1 MLSVRS
7 LRVDYGHVQA
17 LRGVDLEAREGE
29 ITAIIGS
36 NGAGK
41 TSTLMAISGL
51 APVTEGRSSSA
62 ARPSRG
68 GRPTRSPPS
77 ASPRSSRAASS
88 SRIRASRTI
97 CSSAPTRACATALAC
112 DRSMEREMDRF
123 PILRRRRGQLAG
135 TLSGGEQ
142 QMLAIAR
149 GLMSEPTVLLMDEP
163 SMGLAPLMVQE
174 IARTIRSLREEG
186 ATIVL
191 VEQMASVA
199 LQLAD
204 RAYVLETGRVTPVGQ
219 RPRARRQSGGEA
231 SLSRRVRPRPRLISC
246 VVCSV
251 A

>member
-51 APVTEGRSSSA
+51 APVTEGEILF
-62 ARPSRG
+62 RG
-68 GRPTRSPPS
+68 APITGRPAHEITTLGITQILEGRQLFADQSVEDNLLLGAYTRL
-77 ASPRSSRAASS
+77 RDRA
-88 SRIRASRTI
+88 RVRQM
-97 CSSAPTRACATALAC
+97 
-112 DRSMEREMDRF
+112 MEREMDRF

-174 IARTIRSLREEG
+174 IARTIRGLREEG

-204 RAYVLETGRVTPVGQ
+204 RAYVLETGRVTLSGSGRELADNPEVK
-219 RPRARRQSGGEA
+219 RAYLGG
-231 SLSRRVRPRPRLISC
+231 
-246 VVCSV
+246 
-251 A
+251 

>member
-51 APVTEGRSSSA
+51 APVTEGEILF
-62 ARPSRG
+62 RG
-68 GRPTRSPPS
+68 TPITGRPAHEITTLGITQILEGRQLFADQSVEDNLLLGAYTRL
-77 ASPRSSRAASS
+77 R
-88 SRIRASRTI
+88 
-97 CSSAPTRACATALAC
+97 
-112 DRSMEREMDRF
+112 DRDRVRRMMEREMDRF

-204 RAYVLETGRVTPVGQ
+204 RAYVLETGRVTLSGSGRELADNPEVK
-219 RPRARRQSGGEA
+219 RAYLGG
-231 SLSRRVRPRPRLISC
+231 
-246 VVCSV
+246 
-251 A
+251 

>member
-51 APVTEGRSSSA
+51 APVTEGEILF
-62 ARPSRG
+62 RG
-68 GRPTRSPPS
+68 APITGRPAHEITTLGITQILEGRQLFADQSVEDNLLLGAYTRL
-77 ASPRSSRAASS
+77 RDRTRVR
-88 SRIRASRTI
+88 RI
-97 CSSAPTRACATALAC
+97 
-112 DRSMEREMDRF
+112 MEREMDRF

-204 RAYVLETGRVTPVGQ
+204 RAYVLETGRVTLSGSGRELADDPEVK
-219 RPRARRQSGGEA
+219 RAYLGG
-231 SLSRRVRPRPRLISC
+231 
-246 VVCSV
+246 
-251 A
+251 

>member
-51 APVTEGRSSSA
+51 APVTEGEILF
-62 ARPSRG
+62 RG
-68 GRPTRSPPS
+68 TPITGRPAHEITTLGITQILEGRQLFADQSVEDNLLLGAYTRL
-77 ASPRSSRAASS
+77 RDRA
-88 SRIRASRTI
+88 RVRQT
-97 CSSAPTRACATALAC
+97 
-112 DRSMEREMDRF
+112 MEREMDRF
-123 PILRRRRGQLAG
+123 PILRKRRGQLAG

-174 IARTIRSLREEG
+174 IARTIRALREEG

-204 RAYVLETGRVTPVGQ
+204 RAYVLETGRVTLSGSGRELADNPDVK
-219 RPRARRQSGGEA
+219 RAYLGG
-231 SLSRRVRPRPRLISC
+231 
-246 VVCSV
+246 
-251 A
+251 

>member
-17 LRGVDLEAREGE
+17 LRGVNLEAREGE

-51 APVTEGRSSSA
+51 APVTEGEILF
-62 ARPSRG
+62 RG
-68 GRPTRSPPS
+68 TPITGRPAHEITTLGITQILEGRQLFADQSVEDNLLLGAYTRL
-77 ASPRSSRAASS
+77 RDRA
-88 SRIRASRTI
+88 RVRQMI
-97 CSSAPTRACATALAC
+97 
-112 DRSMEREMDRF
+112 EREMDRF
-123 PILRRRRGQLAG
+123 PILRRRRKQQAG

-204 RAYVLETGRVTPVGQ
+204 RAYVLETGRVTLSGSGRELADNPEVK
-219 RPRARRQSGGEA
+219 RAYLGG
-231 SLSRRVRPRPRLISC
+231 
-246 VVCSV
+246 
-251 A
+251 